1 MVLNRYEKARINQ
14 KKGHIGMN
22 ILTADKQK
30 REQLGDLLPQAY
42 LRQQELILVAEQEK
56 LPLGVIAM
64 SKREDRFVI
73 DWLYV
78 QPEERGKGYGGA
90 LLDASCCVAARS
102 GTRWL
107 ETNIYAQDENRQL
120 LLAMLSARSFFLTH
134 TKINRVCVSD
144 AQMKQAVIFTD
155 PAYDK
160 PLRGSHAQVISL
172 KHVDED
178 LLQQFLTEEK
188 LHGNDRVAGADFI
201 TADRSLSQVL
211 VDQGRIK
218 GIALVN
224 RMGGERAVLTFCY
237 VDKTHRKEVVM
248 LFHALAH
255 ALFTQGTPI
264 RQLVFYY
271 TDAAVERL
279 VDHLLPEKEKTFEK
293 RIVAQR
299 WMLEQGGDR

>member
-1 MVLNRYEKARINQ
+1 
-14 KKGHIGMN
+14 MN
-22 ILTADKQK
+22 ILTADKHK

-42 LRQQELILVAEQEK
+42 LRQQELILVAEQDN
-56 LPLGVIAM
+56 LPLGVISM

-120 LLAMLSARSFFLTH
+120 LLAMLSARCFFLSH
-134 TKINRVCVSD
+134 KKMLRVCVSD
-144 AQMKQAVIFTD
+144 DQMKRSVIFTD
-155 PAYDK
+155 PAYEK
-160 PLRGSHAQVISL
+160 PLRSSHAQVISL
-172 KHVDED
+172 KHVDEER
-178 LLQQFLTEEK
+178 LQQFLSEAK
-188 LHGNDRVAGADFI
+188 RHGNDRVVGADFI

-211 VDQGRIK
+211 VDQGAVK

-224 RMGGERAVLTFCY
+224 RMGGESAVLTFCY
-237 VDKTHRKEVVM
+237 VDKGYRREVVM

-255 ALFTQGTPI
+255 ALFTHGTPI
-264 RQLVFYY
+264 RRLVFYCVDE
-271 TDAAVERL
+271 TVERL

-299 WMLEQGGDR
+299 WMLEQGGDQ